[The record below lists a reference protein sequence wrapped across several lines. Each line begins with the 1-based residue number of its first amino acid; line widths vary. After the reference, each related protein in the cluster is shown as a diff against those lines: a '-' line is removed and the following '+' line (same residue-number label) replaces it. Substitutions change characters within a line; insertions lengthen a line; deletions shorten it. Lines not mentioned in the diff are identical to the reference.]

1 MAYIHPENQKLLWNT
16 IQKTPIFNNL
26 GSRQTQW
33 FKSVIQHFYEEYP
46 NAKIIKSKDELQN
59 INRATISFMVN
70 SLKEL
75 VQTKHPPPASSDPNY
90 GNTIL
95 PSTTGSNER
104 MSYYND
110 QFNNRQKE
118 YESMNS
124 KPLPPSND
132 IVAEKISD
140 EAITNMDELI
150 RQQMEQREL
159 ELKMYG
165 QGPIVQ
171 PPRKLNISE
180 EIPKD
185 FENSILPIDLGKK
198 GNNDE
203 NNEKIKK
210 SVSWNTEH
218 NDFEELKKMVFDL
231 METIQT
237 MKQRLDEITCTNQN
251 QNTIEYKI

>member
-46 NAKIIKSKDELQN
+46 NAKIIKTQQELQT
-59 INRATISFMVN
+59 INRATVSFMVN
-70 SLKEL
+70 SLKEMFQPK
-75 VQTKHPPPASSDPNY
+75 QTATPSSETSY
-90 GNTIL
+90 ENTVL

-104 MSYYND
+104 VSYYND

-118 YESMNS
+118 YESMNA
-124 KPLPPSND
+124 KPLPPTNN
-132 IVAEKISD
+132 IVDEKISD

-150 RQQMEQREL
+150 RQQIEQREL
-159 ELKMYG
+159 EMKMYG
-165 QGPIVQ
+165 QVPIVQ
-171 PPRKLNISE
+171 PPKKLNISE

-185 FENSILPIDLGKK
+185 LVKK

-203 NNEKIKK
+203 NKEKSKK

-231 METIQT
+231 SETIT
-237 MKQRLDEITCTNQN
+237 IMKERLDNITCANQN
-251 QNTIEYKI
+251 QIEYNI

>member
-46 NAKIIKSKDELQN
+46 NAKVIKTQQELQS

-70 SLKEL
+70 SLKEMFQPK
-75 VQTKHPPPASSDPNY
+75 QTATPSSETSY
-90 GNTIL
+90 GNTGL

-104 MSYYND
+104 MTYYND
-110 QFNNRQKE
+110 QFNNLQKE
-118 YESMNS
+118 YESMNA
-124 KPLPPSND
+124 KPLPPTNN
-132 IVAEKISD
+132 IVDEKISD

-150 RQQMEQREL
+150 RQQIEQREL
-159 ELKMYG
+159 EMKMYG

-171 PPRKLNISE
+171 PPKRVNING
-180 EIPKD
+180 EI
-185 FENSILPIDLGKK
+185 PIDLGK
-198 GNNDE
+198 NE
-203 NNEKIKK
+203 NKEKSKK
-210 SVSWNTEH
+210 SVSWNTEE
-218 NDFEELKKMVFDL
+218 NEFEELKKMVFDL

-237 MKQRLDEITCTNQN
+237 MKQRLDEITDITPNTNVN
-251 QNTIEYKI
+251 QNTIE